1 MAITPLN
8 DDGYDLANI
17 FFKYE
22 FNYGEN
28 FLFIVEQE
36 DKEEVED
43 DKSRKPKRK
52 REATNDIIKIPSDQ
66 EAERERS
73 NGRFMEIIGDLR
85 QQG

>member
-1 MAITPLN
+1 VAITPLN

-22 FNYGEN
+22 FNYTEN

-52 REATNDIIKIPSDQ
+52 REATNDIIKILSDQ
-66 EAERERS
+66 EAERVQWKVY
-73 NGRFMEIIGDLR
+73 GDYW
-85 QQG
+85 